1 MKHSEDNGPT
11 PEAQSSLKPAL
22 HIQYQLLGH
31 KGC

>member
-22 HIQYQLLGH
+22 HIQFFFIN
-31 KGC
+31 